1 MFCYVITEHTSDW
14 QIIMQRLWCYSKI
27 LYIYM
32 YIYIYI
38 YRIKIVNLW
47 ILLEFTVIIDGFS
60 KDFKSGLQDFK
71 VVADPSANV
80 ELFA

>member
-1 MFCYVITEHTSDW
+1 MLSNNTFLLLMARGLQQGKI
-14 QIIMQRLWCYSKI
+14 SKI
-27 LYIYM
+27 SEISKISRVASSYM
-32 YIYIYI
+32 
-38 YRIKIVNLW
+38 IKIVNLW